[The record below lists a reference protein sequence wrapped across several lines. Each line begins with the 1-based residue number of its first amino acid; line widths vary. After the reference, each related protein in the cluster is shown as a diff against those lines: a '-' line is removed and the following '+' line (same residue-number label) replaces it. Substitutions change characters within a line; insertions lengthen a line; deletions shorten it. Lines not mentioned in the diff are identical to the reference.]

1 MQTNNFLMEPSEYWQ
16 ILMRH
21 KFKFLV
27 PFIVVIAASVAIA
40 MMLPAVYRSE
50 ATILIQRQ
58 SVPQNLVATT
68 VTGYVK
74 EQIEQIRQRITNRT
88 TLLAIADEFA
98 LYAEEFA
105 TDPTIVAQQVKNN
118 IEVEMLDVEASDP
131 DRSGRR
137 LATVA
142 FTIAYNAETPEIA
155 QGVTANIAER
165 FLRNHRV
172 VRSEMAEDV
181 SEFLSLEADSL
192 KVEIAD
198 LERQLAGFK
207 QEEIRQLPE
216 LMSMNL
222 QLFERTEQQIQI
234 TEDRIRAL
242 RDRVESVRSELS
254 LTEPYAAVINEQ
266 GQRVLTASERLSMLT
281 ASYLQASAR
290 YSQEHPDIVRL
301 SREIRILAEQTGD
314 LTRVDELM
322 GQLVKLQEQLRQARQ
337 RYSDAHPEVGRL
349 ETAVAAVQ
357 RGMQTSIITSDKSK
371 QELEIPPDNPR
382 YVALRTQLDAS
393 EANIKAEEKKL
404 SDLEVK
410 LVEYEERLYQ
420 TPIVERD
427 FKSLSRGYEDAL
439 RKFSELNQKLLQAE
453 IAETLEAGQRAEQ
466 WRLIGGAYL
475 PIMPESPN
483 RIGIVLL
490 GVMLAFGVGLSFVT
504 VAEYLDKTIRS
515 ARRITA
521 LLGSPPLVV
530 IPFIPATN
538 ESIKTVW
545 NKTSRNR

>member
-1 MQTNNFLMEPSEYWQ
+1 MEPSEYWQ

-27 PFIVVIAASVAIA
+27 PFIFVIAASVTIA
-40 MMLPAVYRSE
+40 MVLPAVYRSE

-74 EQIEQIRQRITNRT
+74 EQIEQIRQRITNRI
-88 TLLAIADEFA
+88 TLLEIADEFA
-98 LYAEEFA
+98 LYVEDFE
-105 TDPTIVAQQVKNN
+105 TDPTIVVQQVKDN
-118 IEVEMLDVEASDP
+118 IEVEMLDVETSDP

-155 QGVTANIAER
+155 QGVTADIAER

-181 SEFLSLEADSL
+181 SEFLSLEADNL

-222 QLFERTEQQIQI
+222 QLFERTEQQIQF

-242 RDRVESVRSELS
+242 RDRLESLRAELS

-281 ASYLQASAR
+281 ASYLQGSAR

-322 GQLVKLQEQLRQARQ
+322 GQLVNLQEQLRQARQ
-337 RYSDAHPEVGRL
+337 RYSDAHPEVARL

-357 RGMQTSIITSDKSK
+357 RGMQTSIITPDKTK

-382 YVALRTQLDAS
+382 YVTLRTQLDAN
-393 EANIKAEEKKL
+393 EANIKVEEQKL
-404 SDLEVK
+404 TDLEAK
-410 LVEYEERLYQ
+410 LEEYEERLYQ

-427 FKSLSRGYEDAL
+427 YRSLSRGYEDAL

-490 GVMLAFGVGLSFVT
+490 GIMLAIMAGLGSVT

-530 IPFIPATN
+530 IPYIPATN
-538 ESIKTVW
+538 ESINTVW

>member
-1 MQTNNFLMEPSEYWQ
+1 MQSNNFLMEPSEYWQ

-27 PFIVVIAASVAIA
+27 PFIFVIAASVTIA
-40 MMLPAVYRSE
+40 MVLPAVYRSE

-74 EQIEQIRQRITNRT
+74 EQIEQIRQRITNRI
-88 TLLAIADEFA
+88 TLLEIADEFA
-98 LYAEEFA
+98 LYVEDFE
-105 TDPTIVAQQVKNN
+105 TDPTIVVQQVKDN
-118 IEVEMLDVEASDP
+118 IEVEMLDVETSDP

-155 QGVTANIAER
+155 QGVTADIAER

-181 SEFLSLEADSL
+181 SEFLSLEADNL

-222 QLFERTEQQIQI
+222 QLFERTEQQIQF

-242 RDRVESVRSELS
+242 RDRLESLRAELS

-281 ASYLQASAR
+281 ASYLQGSAR

-322 GQLVKLQEQLRQARQ
+322 GQLVNLQEQLRQARQ
-337 RYSDAHPEVGRL
+337 RYSDAHPEVARL

-357 RGMQTSIITSDKSK
+357 RGMQTSIITPDKTK

-382 YVALRTQLDAS
+382 YVTLRTQLDAN
-393 EANIKAEEKKL
+393 EANIKVEEQKL
-404 SDLEVK
+404 TDLEAK
-410 LVEYEERLYQ
+410 LEEYEERLYQ

-427 FKSLSRGYEDAL
+427 YRSLSRGYEDAL

-490 GVMLAFGVGLSFVT
+490 GIMLAIMAGLGSVT

-530 IPFIPATN
+530 IPYIPATN
-538 ESIKTVW
+538 ESINTVW

>member
-1 MQTNNFLMEPSEYWQ
+1 MQSNNFLMEPSEYWQ

-27 PFIVVIAASVAIA
+27 PFIFVIAASVTIA
-40 MMLPAVYRSE
+40 MVLPAVYRSE

-74 EQIEQIRQRITNRT
+74 EQIEQIRQRITNRI
-88 TLLAIADEFA
+88 TLLEIADEFA
-98 LYAEEFA
+98 LYVEDFE
-105 TDPTIVAQQVKNN
+105 TDPTIVAQQMKDN
-118 IEVEMLDVEASDP
+118 IEVEMLDVETSDP

-155 QGVTANIAER
+155 QGVTADIAER

-181 SEFLSLEADSL
+181 SEFLSLEADNL

-222 QLFERTEQQIQI
+222 QLFERTEQQIQF

-242 RDRVESVRSELS
+242 RDRLESLRAELS

-281 ASYLQASAR
+281 ASYLQGSAR

-322 GQLVKLQEQLRQARQ
+322 GQLVNLQEQLRQARQ
-337 RYSDAHPEVGRL
+337 RYSDAHPEVARL

-357 RGMQTSIITSDKSK
+357 RGMQTSIITPDKTK

-382 YVALRTQLDAS
+382 YVTLRTQLDTN
-393 EANIKAEEKKL
+393 ETNIKVEEQKL
-404 SDLEVK
+404 TDLEAK
-410 LVEYEERLYQ
+410 LEEYEERLYQ

-427 FKSLSRGYEDAL
+427 YRSLSRGYEDAL

-490 GVMLAFGVGLSFVT
+490 GIMLSIMAGLGSVT

-530 IPFIPATN
+530 IPYIPATN
-538 ESIKTVW
+538 ESINTVW

>member
-40 MMLPAVYRSE
+40 MVLPAIYRSE

-74 EQIEQIRQRITNRT
+74 EQIEQIRQRITNRV
-88 TLLAIADEFA
+88 TLLEIADEFA

-105 TDPTIVAQQVKNN
+105 TDPTIVAQEVKNN
-118 IEVEMLDVEASDP
+118 IEVDMLDVETSDP

-137 LATVA
+137 VATVA

-181 SEFLSLEADSL
+181 SEFLSLEADNL

-222 QLFERTEQQIQI
+222 QLFERTEQQIQF

-242 RDRVESVRSELS
+242 RDRVEAVRSELS

-281 ASYLQASAR
+281 ASYLQSSAR

-322 GQLVKLQEQLRQARQ
+322 GQLVNLQEQLRQARQ

-357 RGMQTSIITSDKSK
+357 RGMQTSIITPDKGK

-382 YVALRTQLDAS
+382 YVALRTQLDSS

-404 SDLEVK
+404 ADLEVK

-427 FKSLSRGYEDAL
+427 YKSLSRGYEDAL
-439 RKFSELNQKLLQAE
+439 RKFSDLNQKLLQAE

-490 GVMLAFGVGLSFVT
+490 GVMLAFVAGLSFVT
-504 VAEYLDKTIRS
+504 VAEYLDKTVRS

-530 IPFIPATN
+530 IPYMPATN
-538 ESIKTVW
+538 KSFNTVW